1 MSPSTVKFYF
11 AMDRKDWLQIAT
23 VHVDKLNA
31 LWRNVLWL
39 DKPKTELFGT
49 ITRYVKLCKSD
60 TFGSGQ
66 LSQTHFEMDKA
77 D

>member
-39 DKPKTELFGT
+39 DKPKTELFGHNYKVCET
-49 ITRYVKLCKSD
+49 L
-60 TFGSGQ
+60 
-66 LSQTHFEMDKA
+66 
-77 D
+77 